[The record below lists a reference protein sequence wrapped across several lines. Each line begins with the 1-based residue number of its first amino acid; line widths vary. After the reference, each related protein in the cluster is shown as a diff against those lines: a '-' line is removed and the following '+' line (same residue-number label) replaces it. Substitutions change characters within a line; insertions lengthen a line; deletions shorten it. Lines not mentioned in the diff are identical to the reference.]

1 MTSLLE
7 LIRLRGF
14 KMEKLTLKIGEHFM
28 QVMCASSDVIH
39 MLKKHFQYF
48 DHSFE
53 YQPDLFILLTD
64 GYGTPFVDYEVHIVE
79 EGHQISFHRAD
90 YSIQVDADYKH
101 ATVAVH
107 DELALKHALMNL
119 YSSFIVHHNWG
130 LLIHSSCAIEEG
142 RAHIFMGHSGAG
154 KSTAAKLSYP
164 RKLLSD
170 EAAIL
175 KITEESVTV
184 FNSPFRSELQST
196 DHQESYPLASIQLL
210 VQSLSNKRLK
220 LKKSEALLQITD
232 KVFFWSYKAE
242 EPAKIFRLLK
252 LVVNEVP
259 VYELHF
265 QKNNTFW
272 ELIS

>member
-1 MTSLLE
+1 
-7 LIRLRGF
+7 
-14 KMEKLTLKIGEHFM
+14 MEKLSLKIGEHFM
-28 QVMCASSDVIH
+28 HVMSASGDVIH
-39 MLKKHFQYF
+39 MLKKNFQYL
-48 DHSFE
+48 DHSFVC
-53 YQPDLFILLTD
+53 QPDLTIFLED
-64 GYGTPFVDYEVHIVE
+64 GYGTPFVDYEVHIFK
-79 EGHQISFHRAD
+79 EGNQISFERAD
-90 YSIQVDADYKH
+90 YSIQVDDDYKQ

-130 LLIHSSCAIEEG
+130 LLLHSSCVIEEG

-170 EAAIL
+170 EATIL
-175 KITEESVTV
+175 KITEESIMV

-196 DHQESYPLASIQLL
+196 DHQENCPLASIQLL
-210 VQSLSNKRLK
+210 EQSRSNKRLK
-220 LKKSEALLQITD
+220 LKKSEALLQMTD
-232 KVFFWSYKAE
+232 KVFFWSYRAE

-252 LVVNEVP
+252 LVVNAIP

>member
-1 MTSLLE
+1 
-7 LIRLRGF
+7 
-14 KMEKLTLKIGEHFM
+14 MEKLMLKIGEHFM
-28 QVMCASSDVIH
+28 QAICASSDAIH
-39 MLKKHFQYF
+39 MLKKNFQYL
-48 DHSFE
+48 DDSFE
-53 YQPDLFILLTD
+53 CQPDLSILLED
-64 GYGTPFVDYEVHIVE
+64 GYGTPFVDYEVMIIKE
-79 EGHQISFHRAD
+79 CNRISFQRAD
-90 YSIQVDADYKH
+90 YSIQVDADYTQ

-119 YSSFIVHHNWG
+119 YSSFIVHRNWG
-130 LLIHSSCAIEEG
+130 LLIHSSCVIEEG
-142 RAHIFMGHSGAG
+142 RAHVFMGHSGAG

-170 EAAIL
+170 EATIL
-175 KITEESVTV
+175 KISEESITV

-196 DHQESYPLASIQLL
+196 DHQENCPLASMQLL
-210 VQSLSNKRLK
+210 EQSRSNKRLM

-232 KVFFWSYKAE
+232 KVFFWSYRAE

-252 LVVNEVP
+252 LVVNEIP

-265 QKNNTFW
+265 QKNNIFW

>member
-1 MTSLLE
+1 
-7 LIRLRGF
+7 
-14 KMEKLTLKIGEHFM
+14 M
-28 QVMCASSDVIH
+28 QVLCASRDVIH
-39 MLKKHFQYF
+39 HLKKHFQYW
-48 DHSFE
+48 DHSFACA
-53 YQPDLFILLTD
+53 PDLSILLKD
-64 GYGTPFVDYEVHIVE
+64 GYGTPFVDYEVKIVN
-79 EGHQISFHRAD
+79 EGNQITFQRAD
-90 YSIQVDADYKH
+90 YFIQVDADYKQ

-119 YSSFIVHHNWG
+119 YSSFIVHRNWG
-130 LLIHSSCAIEEG
+130 LLIHSSCVIEEG
-142 RAHIFMGHSGAG
+142 RAHIFTGHSGAG

-170 EAAIL
+170 EATIL
-175 KITEESVTV
+175 KITEESITV

-196 DHQESYPLASIQLL
+196 DHHENCPLASIQLL
-210 VQSLSNKRLK
+210 EQSLSNKRSK

-232 KVFFWSYKAE
+232 KVFFWSYRAE
-242 EPAKIFRLLK
+242 EPAAIFRLLK
-252 LVVNEVP
+252 LVVNEIP

>member
-1 MTSLLE
+1 
-7 LIRLRGF
+7 
-14 KMEKLTLKIGEHFM
+14 MEKLTLKIGEHFM
-28 QVMCASSDVIH
+28 HVMSASGDVIH
-39 MLKKHFQYF
+39 MLKKNFQYL
-48 DHSFE
+48 DHSFVC
-53 YQPDLFILLTD
+53 QPDLTILLED
-64 GYGTPFVDYEVHIVE
+64 SYGTPFVDYEVNIFT
-79 EGHQISFHRAD
+79 EGNQISFKRAD
-90 YSIQVDADYKH
+90 YSIQVDDDYKQ

-130 LLIHSSCAIEEG
+130 LLLHSSCAIEEG
-142 RAHIFMGHSGAG
+142 RAHVFMGHSGAG

-170 EAAIL
+170 EATIL
-175 KITEESVTV
+175 KITEENITV

-196 DHQESYPLASIQLL
+196 DHQENCPLGSIQLL
-210 VQSLSNKRLK
+210 EQSRSNKRLK

-252 LVVNEVP
+252 LVVNEIP

>member
-1 MTSLLE
+1 
-7 LIRLRGF
+7 
-14 KMEKLTLKIGEHFM
+14 MEKLTLKIGEHFM
-28 QVMCASSDVIH
+28 QVMCASSDAIH
-39 MLKKHFQYF
+39 MLKTHFQYF

-53 YQPDLFILLTD
+53 CQPDLAILLED
-64 GYGTPFVDYEVHIVE
+64 SYGTPFVDYEVNVFK
-79 EGHQISFHRAD
+79 EGNQISFKRAD
-90 YSIQVDADYKH
+90 YSIQVDDDYKQ

-130 LLIHSSCAIEEG
+130 LLFHSSCVIEEG

-170 EAAIL
+170 EATIL
-175 KITEESVTV
+175 KITEENITV

-196 DHQESYPLASIQLL
+196 DHQENCPLASIQLL
-210 VQSLSNKRLK
+210 EQSRSNNRLK

-232 KVFFWSYKAE
+232 KVFFWSYRAE

-252 LVVNEVP
+252 LVVNEIP

>member
-1 MTSLLE
+1 
-7 LIRLRGF
+7 
-14 KMEKLTLKIGEHFM
+14 MEKLTLKIGEHFM
-28 QVMCASSDVIH
+28 QVVCASSDAIS
-39 MLKKHFQYF
+39 MLKKNFHYM
-48 DHSFE
+48 DHSFVC
-53 YQPDLFILLTD
+53 QPDLSIRLKN
-64 GYGTPFVDYEVHIVE
+64 GYGTPFADYEVKIVKE
-79 EGHQISFHRAD
+79 FNQISFQRAD

-130 LLIHSSCAIEEG
+130 LLIHSSCVIEEG

-170 EAAIL
+170 EATIL
-175 KITEESVTV
+175 KISGESITV

-196 DHQESYPLASIQLL
+196 DHKENCSLASIQLL
-210 VQSLSNKRLK
+210 EQSRSNKRMK
-220 LKKSEALLQITD
+220 IKKSEALLQITD
-232 KVFFWSYKAE
+232 KVFFWCYRAE
-242 EPAKIFRLLK
+242 EPTKILRLLK
-252 LVVNEVP
+252 LVVNEIP